1 MYNVRSEGQ
10 YRVDGGD
17 WSVNDPDP
25 EAGTY
30 DPEAGDQTSYQD
42 PEAPPPPQPKRHKP
56 KLTVVTSEPQSLFFN
71 TSSLPQ
77 DTENTQDIE
86 ASSTSNT
93 YSFAQQPH
101 VPSGAKTTKA
111 SSSSSSSRIMKDSFG
126 SSLSGGTAPILN
138 ASMSPHEA
146 IKQVPHQIRRPL
158 TSRLRVNSSESTE
171 STMGG
176 IGGTANRRRSPQN
189 TINTGSMHP
198 GSDIIW
204 QGCYLWKI
212 PYSSN
217 KAPRVRW
224 VQSVHDVAPNGGRG
238 VYLKWH
244 DPKNTR
250 KQARSLPLSSV
261 AEVVVGQKTNAFF
274 TQVNKR

>member
-30 DPEAGDQTSYQD
+30 DPEAGDQTTYQD

-146 IKQVPHQIRRPL
+146 IKQVPHQIQRNRREG
-158 TSRLRVNSSESTE
+158 RKEEEKGRRAKAHEGRSTE
-171 STMGG
+171 KQGNPQRIGDENRQST
-176 IGGTANRRRSPQN
+176 
-189 TINTGSMHP
+189 
-198 GSDIIW
+198 
-204 QGCYLWKI
+204 K
-212 PYSSN
+212 
-217 KAPRVRW
+217 
-224 VQSVHDVAPNGGRG
+224 GRG
-238 VYLKWH
+238 KC
-244 DPKNTR
+244 
-250 KQARSLPLSSV
+250 
-261 AEVVVGQKTNAFF
+261 
-274 TQVNKR
+274 